1 LKKQFALMMI
11 LVLVLSAF
19 VMGCSSGS
27 VDGEGDNNGNQSE
40 EEDLSLEK
48 IKDAGVFIVGLD
60 DSFAPMG
67 FRDEAGKL
75 VGFDIDLAKATI
87 EKLGVEAE
95 FKPIDWNS
103 KELSLETGEIDCIW
117 NGFSITPAREKEVLF
132 SKPYLSNRQIIIVL
146 ADSDITSKEDFAD
159 RVVGAQINSSGL
171 HALEADTAVMEVL
184 KEIKEYDTYPEAFLD
199 MEAGRIEAIVVDE
212 VYGKYYIS
220 KKPGTYK
227 VLDDDFGTEDYGIG
241 FRMKDKALKA
251 EIDKIMDELKADG
264 TTAKISEE
272 WFGEDIVLK

>member
-1 LKKQFALMMI
+1 MKKQFALMMI

-117 NGFSITPAREKEVLF
+117 NGFPLPLLGKGSIIFKTIF
-132 SKPYLSNRQIIIVL
+132 
-146 ADSDITSKEDFAD
+146 
-159 RVVGAQINSSGL
+159 
-171 HALEADTAVMEVL
+171 
-184 KEIKEYDTYPEAFLD
+184 IKQTNYYSI
-199 MEAGRIEAIVVDE
+199 GR
-212 VYGKYYIS
+212 
-220 KKPGTYK
+220 
-227 VLDDDFGTEDYGIG
+227 F
-241 FRMKDKALKA
+241 
-251 EIDKIMDELKADG
+251 
-264 TTAKISEE
+264 
-272 WFGEDIVLK
+272 